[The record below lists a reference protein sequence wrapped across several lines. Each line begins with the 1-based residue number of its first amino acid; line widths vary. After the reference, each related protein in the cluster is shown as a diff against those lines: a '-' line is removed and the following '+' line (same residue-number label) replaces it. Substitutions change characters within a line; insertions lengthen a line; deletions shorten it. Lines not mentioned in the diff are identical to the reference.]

1 MGNSDARRPT
11 LKSMAVAAGVL
22 ALFAVVGV
30 GLVAL
35 TEDSTHERIDRNER
49 EFLLRSLNDVLPGER
64 YDNALFEDTIQ
75 VVDADLLGTN
85 QPVTVYR
92 ARNNGRPEAV
102 ILAPVA
108 PDGYSGAIRLLVG
121 INYDGTLTGV
131 RVVAHRETPGLGDAI
146 EVQRSD
152 WILGFDQLSLKQ
164 PPLESWAVRRD
175 GGQFDQ
181 FTGATV
187 TPRAVV
193 KAVRN
198 SLLYFERHRDAL
210 FADEASG
217 AASDSEAASPLKN
230 QQEDRPHSQ
239 SETHSESEND

>member
-1 MGNSDARRPT
+1 MNKNDARRPT
-11 LKSMAVAAGVL
+11 LRSMAVAAGVL
-22 ALFAVVGV
+22 TLFAVVGV

-35 TEDSTHERIDRNER
+35 TEDSTHERIERNER

-75 VVDADLLGTN
+75 VVDADLLGTT

-102 ILAPVA
+102 ILTPVA

-121 INYDGTLTGV
+121 IDYDGTLTGV

-152 WILGFDQLSLKQ
+152 WILGIRPAQS
-164 PPLESWAVRRD
+164 ESASARILGGAPRRGTVRPVHRRD
-175 GGQFDQ
+175 
-181 FTGATV
+181 
-187 TPRAVV
+187 
-193 KAVRN
+193 
-198 SLLYFERHRDAL
+198 RDATRR
-210 FADEASG
+210 G
-217 AASDSEAASPLKN
+217 QGGP
-230 QQEDRPHSQ
+230 QQLVILRAPPRRVVCR
-239 SETHSESEND
+239 